1 MWKFRHISRARMC
14 VHTHT
19 HTHTPVST
27 GDSLTPTLYALK
39 PSSSSHLLPWSQQKL
54 LYSDNSEFRA
64 GAARLLPQNF
74 WGKGKHFSVC
84 VLVSG
89 VFCAPWSLPQFA
101 PQIPAACHLLRLV
114 HSESRDQDYFVLSQ
128 PCYPGALA
136 KPSRPLSLSSGLS
149 EG

>member
-1 MWKFRHISRARMC
+1 MHAC
-14 VHTHT
+14 ACT

-27 GDSLTPTLYALK
+27 GDSLTPTLSALK

-74 WGKGKHFSVC
+74 WGKGKYFSVY

-114 HSESRDQDYFVLSQ
+114 HSESRDQDYSVLSH
-128 PCYPGALA
+128 PCYPGALT
-136 KPSRPLSLSSGLS
+136 KPLRPLSLSSGPS